1 MACFFPS
8 TNQLLSRFYWLYMY
22 VLNIYVCVCVCVL
35 GNYNGKFGYLLLISG
50 DGIKISSIKPIYY
63 CLLMITHV
71 K

>member
-22 VLNIYVCVCVCVL
+22 VLYIYIYIYVL